1 MTVTKQSLSACTSIL
16 VGKKASLDG
25 SVYIGRNEDAKS
37 AWPKHMCVHPRQEFT
52 SEQVFTSKDNGFSMP
67 LPKVAY
73 KYTATPEW
81 TDEFGLFEEDGI
93 NEFGVAMSATE
104 SAYANSEVLSCDP
117 LVANGIGE
125 EAMVT
130 VVLPYIKN
138 AREGVLRLG
147 QIVSEYGA
155 SEANG
160 ILFADDQEAW
170 YLEIGS
176 GHHWVAQRI
185 PDDAYAVV
193 ANQLAIEE
201 IDFADTKNF
210 LTSTGIQAF
219 VEANQ
224 LNPSLDGTFNFR
236 KIFGTQTLSDQ
247 IYSTPRVW
255 YGQKYLTPS
264 VEQDPM
270 SLELPFIRK
279 PDRKLGLDDLS
290 YVLGSH
296 YQNTPYD
303 PLNSK
308 DPLLKKKFRPIS
320 LAKTQESHILQLR
333 SDLSQDIKGIHWL
346 ALGVTAQ
353 SVFVPFF
360 AGANDV
366 HPAYKVGKATYDST
380 SAYWVYK
387 QAGILVDAHYQAFAK
402 ELSDLQTELTVSF
415 KTAVR
420 KVVAAVKAGE
430 FDGDLADFLTTE
442 SIKLQDLGLK
452 KYQALSAS
460 LITQA
465 TDMSPL
471 NFKTDANL

>member
-1 MTVTKQSLSACTSIL
+1 MI
-16 VGKKASLDG
+16 
-25 SVYIGRNEDAKS
+25 
-37 AWPKHMCVHPRQEFT
+37 W
-52 SEQVFTSKDNGFSMP
+52 
-67 LPKVAY
+67 
-73 KYTATPEW
+73 AT
-81 TDEFGLFEEDGI
+81 F
-93 NEFGVAMSATE
+93 
-104 SAYANSEVLSCDP
+104 
-117 LVANGIGE
+117 
-125 EAMVT
+125 
-130 VVLPYIKN
+130 
-138 AREGVLRLG
+138 
-147 QIVSEYGA
+147 
-155 SEANG
+155 
-160 ILFADDQEAW
+160 
-170 YLEIGS
+170 
-176 GHHWVAQRI
+176 
-185 PDDAYAVV
+185 
-193 ANQLAIEE
+193 
-201 IDFADTKNF
+201 
-210 LTSTGIQAF
+210 
-219 VEANQ
+219 
-224 LNPSLDGTFNFR
+224 
-236 KIFGTQTLSDQ
+236 
-247 IYSTPRVW
+247 
-255 YGQKYLTPS
+255 
-264 VEQDPM
+264 
-270 SLELPFIRK
+270 
-279 PDRKLGLDDLS
+279 
-290 YVLGSH
+290 
-296 YQNTPYD
+296 YD

-366 HPAYKVGKATYDST
+366 HPAYKVGKATYEPD
-380 SAYWVYK
+380 SAYWIYK

-402 ELSDLQTELTVSF
+402 ELNDLQTELTVGF

>member
-1 MTVTKQSLSACTSIL
+1 MIVTKQSLSACTSIL
-16 VGKKASLDG
+16 VGKDASLDG

-37 AWPKHMCVHPRQEFT
+37 AWPKHMCVHPHKEFDQEQLF
-52 SEQVFTSKDNGFSMP
+52 VSKDNGFSMP
-67 LPKVAY
+67 LPKVRY

-81 TDEFGLFEEDGI
+81 TDKFGLFEEDGI
-93 NEFGVAMSATE
+93 NEYGVAMSATE
-104 SAYANSEVLSCDP
+104 SAYANSDVLSCDP

-130 VVLPYIKN
+130 VVLPYIKT
-138 AREGVLRLG
+138 ARQGVLRLG
-147 QIVSEYGA
+147 QIVSDYGA

-160 ILFADDQEAW
+160 ILFADDKEAW

-193 ANQLAIEE
+193 ANQLAIQE
-201 IDFADTKNF
+201 IDFDDANNF
-210 LTSTGIQAF
+210 LYSPGIQKF
-219 VEANQ
+219 VADNQ
-224 LNPSLDGTFNFR
+224 LNPSLNGSFNFR
-236 KIFGTQTLSDQ
+236 KIFGTQTLSDE

-264 VEQDPM
+264 IIQEPM
-270 SLELPFIRK
+270 SQNLPFIQR
-279 PDRKLGLDDLS
+279 PERKLGLDDIS

-308 DPLLKKKFRPIS
+308 DPILKRKFRPIS
-320 LAKTQESHILQLR
+320 VAKTQESHILQLR
-333 SDLSQDIKGIHWL
+333 ADLTEDIKGIHWL

-353 SVFVPFF
+353 SSFIPFF
-360 AGANDV
+360 AGATDV
-366 HPAYKVGKATYDST
+366 HPAYKVGTETYDPT

-387 QAGILVDAHYQAFAK
+387 QAGILVDAHYQAFSK
-402 ELSDLQTELTVSF
+402 ELSDLQEELRVSF
-415 KTAVR
+415 KQAVR
-420 KVVAAVKAGE
+420 QISSQVATKDYAGE
-430 FDGDLADFLTTE
+430 LADFLTTE
-442 SIKLQDLGLK
+442 SIKLQELGLT
-452 KYQALSAS
+452 KYRALIAS